1 MRYINVIKAEEQGF
15 IIKNSHIDIITD
27 SVFRESGSDREP
39 YGFIEN
45 TNSNV
50 TITNTIFYG
59 NTARKGAAYYHS
71 CSGRPFCRNEFIN
84 VTFENNVAL
93 EFGGAI
99 YYDIYRP
106 LMTNVTFKN
115 NSAVYGPNIASYPVK
130 VIRTDTNSTAF
141 TLDNVA
147 SGQTY
152 TKSIELSL
160 VDFDNQIA
168 SDTNSGVVSVSP
180 SLASKKHYF
189 ELFKKL
195 KLCHS
200 FIMLNHTQTYH

>member
-1 MRYINVIKAEEQGF
+1 MRNINIINAEEQGF
-15 IIKNSHIDIITD
+15 IVINSHIDLITD
-27 SVFRESGSDREP
+27 SLFIDSSQEREP

-45 TNSNV
+45 RNSNI
-50 TITNTIFYG
+50 TITNTLFSNII
-59 NTARKGAAYYHS
+59 ARKGAAYYHT

-84 VTFENNVAL
+84 VTFENMIAL
-93 EFGGAI
+93 DYGGAI

-115 NSAVYGPNIASYPVK
+115 NTAPYGPNIASYPVK
-130 VIRTDTNSTAF
+130 VIRTDINSTAF

-152 TKSIELSL
+152 TQSIELSL

-168 SDTNSGVVSVSP
+168 SDTSSGIVSISP
-180 SLASKKHYF
+180 SLASKWPSLKCKHKYARISI
-189 ELFKKL
+189 L
-195 KLCHS
+195 
-200 FIMLNHTQTYH
+200 